1 MKPETVLEHLQLI
14 IRGYNIHG
22 FNFTDDNFF
31 VDMKRAYSILERIV
45 RTDLNISLGKLQIRA
60 DAICR
65 MDQDFLQLIVK
76 AGVKRL
82 HVGVESG
89 SQRILDM
96 IKKGETV
103 EHVIEANRKLA
114 SYPIVPLY
122 TFMMGLPTETP
133 EEFAQSVRLA
143 EQLVDENPKAA
154 KSFNIYTPYP
164 GTELYGMALKYG
176 LTEPQRLE
184 NWAHFNYRNIPREST
199 WVAPK
204 MKKLIKA
211 LDFPLMFLG
220 RNFVNPYKKTN
231 PIVVG
236 LTKLYYPVAR
246 YRVKHLNAHFPIE
259 TKVVKALGLFGR
271 QD

>member
-1 MKPETVLEHLQLI
+1 
-14 IRGYNIHG
+14 
-22 FNFTDDNFF
+22 
-31 VDMKRAYSILERIV
+31 
-45 RTDLNISLGKLQIRA
+45 
-60 DAICR
+60 

-114 SYPIVPLY
+114 PYPIVPLY

-133 EEFAQSVRLA
+133 EEFSQSVRLA

-176 LTEPQRLE
+176 LREPQRLE
-184 NWAHFNYRNIPREST
+184 YWAGFNYRNIPREST
-199 WVAPK
+199 WINPK
-204 MKKLIKA
+204 VKKLIKA

-220 RNFVNPYKKTN
+220 RNFVNTYKKTN
-231 PIVVG
+231 PIVIG